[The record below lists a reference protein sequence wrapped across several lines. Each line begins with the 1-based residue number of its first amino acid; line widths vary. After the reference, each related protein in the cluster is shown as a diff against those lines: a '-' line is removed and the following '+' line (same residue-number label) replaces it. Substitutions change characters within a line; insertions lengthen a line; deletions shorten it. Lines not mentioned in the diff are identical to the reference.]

1 VAADLGTTD
10 GTARLIA
17 QAPDADILVNNLGI
31 FEVKRFFE
39 IPDEDWERFFRVN
52 VLSGVRLARHYT
64 QGMVQRGWGRVM
76 FISSESGI
84 QIPVEMVHYGMT
96 KSAQLAVS
104 RGLAESV
111 AGTGVTVNAVLP
123 GPTRSEGVEKFL
135 DQFAKQSGKSLEQT
149 EKDFFRNARPSSL
162 IRRFA
167 TVDEVA
173 NMVVYLAS
181 EQASATTGAA
191 VRVVAPKATPR
202 VREWAREGRL
212 EWEAREYRPADL
224 AGMFLV
230 IAATGSAALHQ
241 EIYEEARSRGVL
253 CNAVD
258 EPERCDF
265 YFPAV
270 VRRGE
275 LQIAI
280 STGGLSPALA
290 QRLRKELEQQFGPEW
305 EEWVAQLGRTREE
318 LQSIPM
324 PPEQRKRLLH
334 QYAGLD
340 PKPH

>member
-1 VAADLGTTD
+1 MFVKLDGRRVLVVGAGSVGEAKIESLLATAA
-10 GTARLIA
+10 
-17 QAPDADILVNNLGI
+17 
-31 FEVKRFFE
+31 
-39 IPDEDWERFFRVN
+39 
-52 VLSGVRLARHYT
+52 S
-64 QGMVQRGWGRVM
+64 
-76 FISSESGI
+76 
-84 QIPVEMVHYGMT
+84 
-96 KSAQLAVS
+96 
-104 RGLAESV
+104 
-111 AGTGVTVNAVLP
+111 
-123 GPTRSEGVEKFL
+123 
-135 DQFAKQSGKSLEQT
+135 
-149 EKDFFRNARPSSL
+149 
-162 IRRFA
+162 
-167 TVDEVA
+167 
-173 NMVVYLAS
+173 
-181 EQASATTGAA
+181 

-202 VREWAREGRL
+202 VREWARESRI
-212 EWEAREYRPADL
+212 EWEAREYKPADF

-230 IAATGSAALHQ
+230 IAATGSSALHD
-241 EIYEEARSRGVL
+241 EIYAEARSRGVL

-305 EEWVAQLGRTREE
+305 EEWVAQLGRTRDE

-334 QYAGLD
+334 QYASLD